1 MKIKTVCE
9 LTGLTD
15 RTVRYYIEE
24 GLISPLYTENYL
36 GRKQFAFSEREVAIL
51 RDIAVLRKFGFSIAE
66 IKQIHEDPEKS
77 TEIIE
82 TMKQTKEKNI
92 KEETALLSALLRL
105 ESARAYTISE
115 LATALSAPVVEVAV
129 PRERIRP
136 RALAM
141 TIRGFRMLMIGISL
155 VLPILF
161 LLQSAIAHFRWYAY
175 PTFRFPNF
183 IYLLLTLVPTFCVLG
198 MAIPRKKRLPT
209 LWKKT
214 ILFIFCVIYI
224 PLSFLFSFGL
234 MGYSETTDFRDYRKL
249 DPGCLANRSGLYQE
263 LFPVWPHYFE
273 NVMNEDG
280 QMETVYLDAQYYYR
294 YYEGFDYT
302 YDIYT
307 EWPLE
312 QDAFD
317 KEVARVKALLETRD
331 CQTIQKEQYTC
342 LIIDA
347 GWNGDP
353 LFSSVTESY
362 TYYIFAYDEERL
374 RVRYLLCDSLENGAD
389 QPYYLELDW

>member
-129 PRERIRP
+129 PRERD
-136 RALAM
+136 
-141 TIRGFRMLMIGISL
+141 
-155 VLPILF
+155 
-161 LLQSAIAHFRWYAY
+161 
-175 PTFRFPNF
+175 
-183 IYLLLTLVPTFCVLG
+183 
-198 MAIPRKKRLPT
+198 RK
-209 LWKKT
+209 
-214 ILFIFCVIYI
+214 
-224 PLSFLFSFGL
+224 
-234 MGYSETTDFRDYRKL
+234 
-249 DPGCLANRSGLYQE
+249 
-263 LFPVWPHYFE
+263 
-273 NVMNEDG
+273 
-280 QMETVYLDAQYYYR
+280 
-294 YYEGFDYT
+294 
-302 YDIYT
+302 
-307 EWPLE
+307 
-312 QDAFD
+312 
-317 KEVARVKALLETRD
+317 
-331 CQTIQKEQYTC
+331 
-342 LIIDA
+342 
-347 GWNGDP
+347 
-353 LFSSVTESY
+353 SV
-362 TYYIFAYDEERL
+362 
-374 RVRYLLCDSLENGAD
+374 V
-389 QPYYLELDW
+389 